1 MPDQAA
7 RKRPSTWRHACT
19 LGSQERH
26 SRASLVV
33 AALAA
38 MVVCGL
44 PDNGDAQGAEPLRI
58 SVSATIVARPGSQA
72 SLEIGIV
79 PPGALPTKSFV
90 SLRGLPEAV
99 SLTDGHAIGVGAWTV
114 PVTALG
120 VLKANIP
127 ANISGRSEIVIRLI
141 SMEGALLATGTTALV
156 IEPAGTVSP
165 VEQTRPEPPPATVTT
180 LLPPSAPLTGAP
192 PEEAKADLPLG
203 GSTLVAPPAE
213 PAREGEARPPSP
225 GPSLEERRLA
235 ERLVAQGER
244 YLAQADVVSARLLF
258 RRAAEAGLAMAA
270 VRLGATYDPAELSR
284 LGTEGV
290 AADEAEA
297 RTWYERARAMGAPE
311 AEDRLAR
318 LGRR

>member
-1 MPDQAA
+1 LAVI
-7 RKRPSTWRHACT
+7 
-19 LGSQERH
+19 
-26 SRASLVV
+26 VV
-33 AALAA
+33 FG
-38 MVVCGL
+38 V
-44 PDNGDAQGAEPLRI
+44 PDNGDAQGFEPLRI

-72 SLEIGIV
+72 SLGIGVV
-79 PPGALPTKSFV
+79 PPGALSAKSFV

-99 SLTDGHAIGVGAWTV
+99 SLTAGHAIGAGAWTV

-127 ANISGRSEIVIRLI
+127 DNISGRSEIVIRLI
-141 SMEGALLATGTTALV
+141 SMEGALLATANTALV
-156 IEPAGTVSP
+156 IEPAGVGSL
-165 VEQTRPEPPPATVTT
+165 EQMRPRPPPATVTT
-180 LLPPSAPLTGAP
+180 VLPPSAPVIGAP
-192 PEEAKADLPLG
+192 PEEPKADVPLG
-203 GSTLVAPPAE
+203 DSTLVVPPAE

-225 GPSLEERRLA
+225 GPSLEDRRLA

-258 RRAAEAGLAMAA
+258 QRAAEAGLAMAA

-297 RTWYERARAMGAPE
+297 RKWYERARAMGAPE